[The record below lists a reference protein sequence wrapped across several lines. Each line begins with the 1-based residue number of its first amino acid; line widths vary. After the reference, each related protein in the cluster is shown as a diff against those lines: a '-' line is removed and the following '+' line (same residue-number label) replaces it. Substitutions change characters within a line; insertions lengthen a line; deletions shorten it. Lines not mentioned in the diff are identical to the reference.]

1 MPSHVRH
8 SLGTKSSS
16 QHGVPMGLKV
26 ALTTKGRLGLL
37 SAQFNPDDCL
47 KNSVSLTGTVI
58 V

>member
-1 MPSHVRH
+1 ME
-8 SLGTKSSS
+8 
-16 QHGVPMGLKV
+16 LKV
-26 ALTTKGRLGLL
+26 ALTTKGRLGL